1 MKRLLCWLLDHKNT
15 ITVVDEQWRWVGDE
29 CERCRQALPK
39 AYPYHREFSFNQP
52 YRQRGERSMI
62 ITSGF
67 KTIKEAEAFQEAL
80 LNGKRD
86 YEIMQINKSLFS
98 QEPIAFVVLT
108 KSQSRAMMDCSVGEE
123 AAHGL

>member
-1 MKRLLCWLLDHKNT
+1 
-15 ITVVDEQWRWVGDE
+15 
-29 CERCRQALPK
+29 
-39 AYPYHREFSFNQP
+39 
-52 YRQRGERSMI
+52 MI